1 MLALLIQSVGIF
13 GISDGKVRNLISAP
27 ALYFIVNSYIFKT
40 LMPSNSQS
48 DQKDVEYYAAQA
60 NAWFNTALE
69 HDKSILALSSGAIGL
84 LVTLLT
90 TVGAKSE
97 LDQWLFG
104 LALLSFVVSAVTILV
119 IFRKNKA
126 YLEDIVM
133 MKESKLESELR
144 NYDLLAIC
152 AFGMGISLVMI
163 LGVSNVVQSNQRK
176 IVMSDKM
183 KPKNDARVV
192 HDDYAFDSYAGAN
205 KMRAQPEEIKSF
217 AGSNR
222 VAPPTSA
229 MAATQSA
236 APAKPPASP
245 SPSTTSTSKK

>member
-1 MLALLIQSVGIF
+1 MS
-13 GISDGKVRNLISAP
+13 
-27 ALYFIVNSYIFKT
+27 
-40 LMPSNSQS
+40 SNSQL

-97 LDQWLFG
+97 TDQWLFG

-126 YLEDIVM
+126 YLEEIVM

-152 AFGMGISLVMI
+152 AFGLGISLVMM
-163 LGVSNVVQSNQRK
+163 LGVSNVIQSNQRK
-176 IVMSDKM
+176 IVMPDKM
-183 KPKNDARVV
+183 KPKEVARVA

-205 KMRAQPEEIKSF
+205 KMRAQPEEIRSF
-217 AGSNR
+217 AGAGR
-222 VAPPTSA
+222 VAPPSA
-229 MAATQSA
+229 TATAQSA
-236 APAKPPASP
+236 PPAKAPAAPTPGP
-245 SPSTTSTSKK
+245 TSTSKK